1 MLELKEYNKEE
12 LEEYFKSSFKKTS
25 NLTDR
30 LKKDG
35 YEFTTSG
42 RGATYRITITA
53 QPQTTLSSFAKQ
65 YLKIDARDDK
75 KLAHLLSLLLDS
87 KYEYLLSTTPS
98 AISNFTYAVKDTC
111 KLWIDSLV
119 SVGFLKPKFC
129 ESRYYATYHKQ
140 EGYADL
146 ATGNYTWF
154 MEVRLIKKEDWDKAY
169 AAFHE
174 VYDAYID
181 GIDDNP
187 NLIFDMLVHMANQK
201 KKASLDGW
209 WPCTHSIEPLEVNR
223 DWPHLDELISLL
235 EQYPY
240 EEYRQPHKGNVARDE
255 AAWNKKMED
264 WKTALEAKREMLKK
278 KEQEKQR
285 ESQLDSGKEILDFLN
300 KMWKANGGKF

>member
-35 YEFTTSG
+35 YEFKTSG

-87 KYEYLLSTTPS
+87 NYEYLLSTTPS
-98 AISNFTYAVKDTC
+98 AISNFTYVAKETC

-119 SVGFLKPKFC
+119 SVGLLQYKFC
-129 ESRYYATYHKQ
+129 EERYYATYHKQ
-140 EGYADL
+140 EGYADFI
-146 ATGNYTWF
+146 TGDYIWF
-154 MEVRLIKKEDWDKAY
+154 MELRLIKKEDWDKSY
-169 AAFHE
+169 QAFHS
-174 VYDAYID
+174 VYDKYIND
-181 GIDDNP
+181 LDTNP
-187 NLIFDMLVHMANQK
+187 NMILDMLIHQANQE

-209 WPCTHSIEPLEVNR
+209 WPCIHSIEPLEVNR

-240 EEYRQPHKGNVARDE
+240 EEYRQPHKGNIQKEEE
-255 AAWNKKMED
+255 AWDKKMKAWEEELENKR
-264 WKTALEAKREMLKK
+264 KTLRKKLDEQPKEKCSDFKNLLEHLN
-278 KEQEKQR
+278 EK
-285 ESQLDSGKEILDFLN
+285 
-300 KMWKANGGKF
+300 WKANGGKF